1 MLIAS
6 SWAEETLVWL
16 GFPGLE
22 SEESSE
28 GEREGRGGSY
38 HEVVN
43 HENLAITAS
52 QLQLRV
58 AQIGGEALCP
68 MKALC
73 PSVRE
78 CQGQESGVGG
88 LVNRGRE
95 EEIGGDCFSEGK
107 PGNRITFEM

>member
-1 MLIAS
+1 M
-6 SWAEETLVWL
+6 
-16 GFPGLE
+16 
-22 SEESSE
+22 
-28 GEREGRGGSY
+28 GR
-38 HEVVN
+38 
-43 HENLAITAS
+43 
-52 QLQLRV
+52 
-58 AQIGGEALCP
+58 EALCP